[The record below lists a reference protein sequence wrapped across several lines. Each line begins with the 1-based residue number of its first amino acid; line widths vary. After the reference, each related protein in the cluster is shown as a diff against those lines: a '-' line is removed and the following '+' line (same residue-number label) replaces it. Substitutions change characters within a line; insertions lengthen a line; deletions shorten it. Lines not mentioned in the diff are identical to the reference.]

1 LLKIARLLRV
11 KAVKALLPSLA
22 AVLCTVALA
31 GPGSAS
37 AETLCSTTPFVN
49 ECPLANR
56 LGIPT
61 TIKAQTGEAVFLAG
75 SLTIKCVSKIK
86 GETVANLGAGAG
98 LKGKLTELTL
108 TTCTNCNPTST
119 AENLPYKFVMTA
131 TSGTVGTVDF
141 LQWEALGNPQFKFTG
156 CFGTLTCIYGAASIE
171 FKFKASAGATKAA
184 FIEVGTT
191 APVLQK
197 QEGSNVACAGTAKIE
212 KATYEISEPLPL
224 WLAKEP

>member
-1 LLKIARLLRV
+1 MRLI
-11 KAVKALLPSLA
+11 KALCGA
-22 AVLCTVALA
+22 ATVAICATALA
-31 GPGSAS
+31 GIGTAS
-37 AETLCSTTPFVN
+37 ADTLCSTTPFVN

-61 TIKAQTGEAVFLAG
+61 TIKAQTGEAVFVAG
-75 SLTIKCVSKIK
+75 SLTIKCVSKMK
-86 GETVANLGAGAG
+86 GETVQNLGAGAG

-108 TTCTNCNPTST
+108 TTCTNCNPTAT
-119 AENLPYKFVMTA
+119 AENLPYKFVMAA
-131 TSGTVGTVDF
+131 TSGTAGTVDF